1 VRFGFLALGLPQTGA
16 ACSSAEF
23 EGVRLPLTGNV
34 DDFKET
40 GLGLR
45 LDVGGE

>member
-1 VRFGFLALGLPQTGA
+1 VRFGFLALLLPQTSE

-23 EGVRLPLTGNV
+23 EGFRLPLTGNI
-34 DDFKET
+34 DGFGET